1 MESGKVKGKKSKTY
15 RAAWPVVAS
24 IGPLTSSQLMP
35 AILPSLDS
43 SQRTAHISFDSGL
56 RASSALGAADFSAF
70 SALATLGG
78 ILELVRML
86 LDADWLMAVN
96 WFVGMC

>member
-1 MESGKVKGKKSKTY
+1 
-15 RAAWPVVAS
+15 
-24 IGPLTSSQLMP
+24 MP

-56 RASSALGAADFSAF
+56 KTSSALGAADFSAF
-70 SALATLGG
+70 SALVTLGG
-78 ILELVRML
+78 ILELVRT
-86 LDADWLMAVN
+86 LDVDWLMGVN